1 MEAQRWTRFGV
12 LKVWSEAL
20 SVLTQTVEPPH
31 ACRLKGDR
39 PHRRSHFMTTPT
51 HTHTLQNLQ
60 TLGVIWVSSVICSLL
75 ITTINAVSHNKTTKC
90 IYCYWCVKHAQTH
103 IDNTLTLWAVT
114 GGEFRPQTIMRKT
127 ESSFTVLIRI
137 KKEVSARCCLSNALN
152 YLIIRK
158 HVLEV
163 CWSGEFMCAPVFIPA
178 DSPQGQGFAKLQ
190 LI

>member
-1 MEAQRWTRFGV
+1 MISLYKVAQKEHTEMMSVTLLLSVVSGSSKVNTFGV

-51 HTHTLQNLQ
+51 HPHTLQNLQ

-75 ITTINAVSHNKTTKC
+75 IKTLNAVSHNKTTKC

-114 GGEFRPQTIMRKT
+114 GGEFRWRFPKT
-127 ESSFTVLIRI
+127 SNHHEKNGVL
-137 KKEVSARCCLSNALN
+137 LYDSNKN
-152 YLIIRK
+152 
-158 HVLEV
+158 
-163 CWSGEFMCAPVFIPA
+163 
-178 DSPQGQGFAKLQ
+178 
-190 LI
+190 